1 MALPYEALASL
12 TGCAAE
18 AWWLVPTEWRS
29 DRRLAL
35 EAVKHGG
42 AVLRFLSE
50 GLCGDRELAL
60 KAVTQNGLAVSSS
73 LTSCAK
79 TPRWCL
85 RPSGRTALQFALRER
100 GGGAWGRIC
109 SCDMRP

>member
-1 MALPYEALASL
+1 VALPYEALASL

-60 KAVTQNGLAVSSS
+60 KAVTQNGLAVKLVSDE
-73 LTSCAK
+73 
-79 TPRWCL
+79 
-85 RPSGRTALQFALRER
+85 LREDAEVVSEAVR
-100 GGGAWGRIC
+100 QNGLAVRFARTWWWSVGP
-109 SCDMRP
+109 DMQL